1 MINSEPSKTA
11 DLASAPASMADYRQ
25 DLPAIIRQIRVC
37 RSMLGAILDELDDG
51 DRNPAVEKVAECATV
66 VAAEIESLWEA
77 IKLPG

>member
-1 MINSEPSKTA
+1 MNTSEPSKSA
-11 DLASAPASMADYRQ
+11 DLASARASIADYWQ

-37 RSMLGAILDELDDG
+37 RSRLGAVLDELDGD
-51 DRNPAVEKVAECATV
+51 DRNLAIEKVAECATG